1 MLNPNET
8 YAVGPYAIT
17 DYYMESRKAQAHAME
32 NAKQVIKIL
41 QKNLKNIRRKYG
53 LIEEYRM
60 EDALNMQL
68 LL

>member
-32 NAKQVIKIL
+32 NAKQVIKDIAEEFEKISDVNTVL
-41 QKNLKNIRRKYG
+41 LKNIEWK
-53 LIEEYRM
+53 M
-60 EDALNMQL
+60 LNMQL